1 MTKKD
6 YNKIDISYIA
16 YVTVNCKI
24 DNCNNFN
31 SVNSLYLVIDEM
43 IGHFEE
49 K

>member
-16 YVTVNCKI
+16 YVTVKKS